1 MTVARAGQPSWLLL
15 AAFATVAVLLTWC
28 SLPHNV
34 KSANRWLRDHGIF
47 AFYWGVTFV
56 APLLAAT
63 AWLLTISYYLLRIRG
78 H

>member
-1 MTVARAGQPSWLLL
+1 MARLV
-15 AAFATVAVLLTWC
+15 AFAAAAILLTWC

-34 KSANRWLRDHGIF
+34 KRTNRWLREHGIV
-47 AFYWGVTFV
+47 ALYWGVTFV